1 MQITSLS
8 TVSQREWQRL
18 HDQSVLFVKK
28 YSGKRITTDGFRHFA
43 ELTYTD
49 LLRSDV
55 SFLIATVR
63 GDLGPTLAGVSFIS
77 GYGEQTCLIV
87 VHPLYR
93 GRHIG
98 TSLMSSQL
106 TRLGELSCN
115 VALDNVHSLQMC
127 FNAGLTAGSLHIGPT
142 GKPSLKLHGEI
153 RNHYTSTT
161 FTQEEGEPICHVP
174 S

>member
-1 MQITSLS
+1 MQISSFDTLS
-8 TVSQREWQRL
+8 KPEWQKQ
-18 HDQSVLFVKK
+18 HDQSILFVKK
-28 YSGKRITTDGFRHFA
+28 YSGKRITTEGFRHFV

-63 GDLGPTLAGVSFIS
+63 GDRGPALAGVSFIS
-77 GYGEQTCLIV
+77 GHGEDACLIV
-87 VHPLYR
+87 VHPFYR
-93 GRHIG
+93 GRHVG

-106 TRLGELSCN
+106 TKLGEISCN
-115 VALDNVHSLQMC
+115 VALDNIQSLQMC

-142 GKPSLKLHGEI
+142 GKPCLKLHGEI
-153 RNHYTSTT
+153 RNNYTPTT
-161 FTQEEGEPICHVP
+161 SILEEGESICHVP

>member
-1 MQITSLS
+1 MQITSLD
-8 TVSQREWQRL
+8 TVSKPEWQKQ
-18 HDQSVLFVKK
+18 HDQSVLFIKK
-28 YSGKRITTDGFRHFA
+28 YSGKRITTEGFRHFA

-49 LLRSDV
+49 ISRSGV

-63 GDLGPTLAGVSFIS
+63 GDRGPTLAGVSFIS
-77 GYGEQTCLIV
+77 GYGEHACLIV

-93 GRHIG
+93 GRHVG

-106 TRLGELSCN
+106 IKIGKISCN
-115 VALDNVHSLQMC
+115 VALDNVQSLQMC

-142 GKPSLKLHGEI
+142 GKPCLRLHGEI
-153 RNHYTSTT
+153 RNDYTPTT
-161 FTQEEGEPICHVP
+161 SIQEEGEPICHVP